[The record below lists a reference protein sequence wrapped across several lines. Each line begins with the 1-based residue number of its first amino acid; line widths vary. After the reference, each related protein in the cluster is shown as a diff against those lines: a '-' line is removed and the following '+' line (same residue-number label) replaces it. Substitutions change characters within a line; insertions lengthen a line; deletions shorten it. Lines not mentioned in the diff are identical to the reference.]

1 LKRGASCDDR
11 AAVGVFTVV
20 PRETE
25 ATTLRQFKIPVVLV
39 VGGTEDLISAV
50 SEAALSAQ
58 VLVAECTVEN
68 ATDTAAQMRPLVI
81 IIPEDVY
88 TSESNN
94 FEALARDVRAEI
106 LRVHEGTAASELEA
120 DLAKLMSKAEAKRP
134 SWTDELGG

>member
-1 LKRGASCDDR
+1 
-11 AAVGVFTVV
+11 VGVFRVV

-39 VGGTEDLISAV
+39 VGGTEELIAAV

-58 VLVAECTVEN
+58 VLVAECTVVDV
-68 ATDTAAQMRPLVI
+68 TDTAAQMRPLVM

-88 TSESNN
+88 QSDASN

-106 LRVHEGTAASELEA
+106 LRVDADAPGTDLEA
-120 DLAKLMSKAEAKRP
+120 DLARLMARAEAKRP
-134 SWTDELGG
+134 SWTEELGGG

>member
-1 LKRGASCDDR
+1 MSSDGQ
-11 AAVGVFTVV
+11 AAVGVSCVV

-39 VGGTEDLISAV
+39 VGGTEDLIAAV

-68 ATDTAAQMRPLVI
+68 ATDTAAQMRPLVM
-81 IIPEDVY
+81 IIPEDVF
-88 TSESNN
+88 SSDSNN

-106 LRVHEGTAASELEA
+106 LVVDEDAETSELQAE
-120 DLAKLMSKAEAKRP
+120 LTKLMAKAEAKRP
-134 SWTDELGG
+134 SWTDELA